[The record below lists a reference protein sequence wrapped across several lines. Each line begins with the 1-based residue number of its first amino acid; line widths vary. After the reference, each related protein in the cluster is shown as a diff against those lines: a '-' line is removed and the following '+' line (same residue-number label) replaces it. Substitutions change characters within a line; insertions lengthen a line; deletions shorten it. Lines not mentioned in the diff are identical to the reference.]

1 MENLR
6 SRISPHFTFNVLGRE
21 INQFKGSEEV
31 KNNLMEL
38 VKYLRRSLEL
48 TEKLSVS
55 LQDELDF
62 VRSYIDLERGRVGEG
77 FIPTITVE
85 DGLDATRIMIPSM
98 IVQIPVENAIK
109 HGLAG
114 KDGAKELSIC
124 VSRQGNGVY
133 ITVTDNGRGYLP
145 QVSSAT
151 RGTGTGLKVLYQ
163 TIQLLNTK
171 NKSDKIRFNITN
183 RNDGKTGTQVSV
195 YIPFRFSYDL

>member
-21 INQFKGSEEV
+21 INQLKGSEEV

-48 TEKLSVS
+48 TEKLAVS

-62 VRSYIDLERGRVGEG
+62 VRSYIELERGRVGDD
-77 FIPTITVE
+77 FTATVTLDE
-85 DGLDATRIMIPSM
+85 GLDAARITIPSM

-114 KDGAKELSIC
+114 KDGDKELTVR
-124 VSRQGNGVY
+124 VSREGNGIR
-133 ITVTDNGRGYLP
+133 ITVCDNGRGYLP

-171 NKSDKIRFNITN
+171 NKSDKIRFDITN
-183 RNDGKTGTQVSV
+183 RNDGQTGTLVSV
-195 YIPFRFSYDL
+195 YVPFHFSYDL

>member
-1 MENLR
+1 
-6 SRISPHFTFNVLGRE
+6 
-21 INQFKGSEEV
+21 
-31 KNNLMEL
+31 MEL

-62 VRSYIDLERGRVGEG
+62 VQSYIGLESGRVGEE
-77 FIPTITVE
+77 FTASVVVE
-85 DGLDATRIMIPSM
+85 EGLDAKSIMIPSM

-114 KDGAKELSIC
+114 KDGEKELTIRISREGKGVRIVIC
-124 VSRQGNGVY
+124 
-133 ITVTDNGRGYLP
+133 DNGRGYLP
-145 QVSSAT
+145 QVASST

-171 NKSDKIRFNITN
+171 NKNEKIRFNIDN
-183 RNDGKTGTQVSV
+183 RNDGQTGTQVSV
-195 YIPFRFSYDL
+195 FIPFHFSYDL

>member
-1 MENLR
+1 
-6 SRISPHFTFNVLGRE
+6 
-21 INQFKGSEEV
+21 
-31 KNNLMEL
+31 MEL

-48 TEKLSVS
+48 TEQLSVS

-62 VRSYIDLERGRVGEG
+62 VRTYIELERGRVGED
-77 FIPTITVE
+77 FVATVTVE

-114 KDGAKELSIC
+114 KDGKKELSVY
-124 VSRQGNGVY
+124 VSRETNG
-133 ITVTDNGRGYLP
+133 IRMTITDNGRGYLP
-145 QVSSAT
+145 QVASAT

-171 NKSDKIRFNITN
+171 NKSDKIRFDITN
-183 RNDGKTGTQVSV
+183 RSDGQTGTEVSV